1 MREEMSGDR
10 GNAHQKYG
18 PPLLGREDTISA
30 IAMPCT
36 GMCMIIEYQS
46 SQYATKLSGCML
58 HRKDGVRTP
67 RPQ

>member
-1 MREEMSGDR
+1 MRERVCPKIG

-36 GMCMIIEYQS
+36 GMRIIRITGPHSMRLRCQSACCMAKTGGI
-46 SQYATKLSGCML
+46 SQL
-58 HRKDGVRTP
+58 
-67 RPQ
+67 Q

>member
-1 MREEMSGDR
+1 MTEAMSEDR

-36 GMCMIIEYQS
+36 SMCMVVITATHSMQQS
-46 SQYATKLSGCML
+46 CQSVC
-58 HRKDGVRTP
+58 RTAKTGGT
-67 RPQ
+67 PQPQ